1 MQTIF
6 TVLPTTWRQKPAGID
21 KKRIYV
27 TVVPCIEVYCFW
39 FYGEHHTSCIIDAQF
54 CSVRHKITS
63 QSLIRTVK
71 LSYCLLNVY
80 RISIVLK
87 RESLERANAS
97 ALNGSSGHLIYS
109 DCGSPEDHRSTA
121 GNHKRPQASW
131 TLSVM
136 LNFTFKSNQIKL
148 IEQKL
153 AAHGK
158 ANLGPYSDIWSLIDS

>member
-1 MQTIF
+1 M
-6 TVLPTTWRQKPAGID
+6 
-21 KKRIYV
+21 
-27 TVVPCIEVYCFW
+27 YCFW
-39 FYGEHHTSCIIDAQF
+39 FYGEHHRPTSCIIDAQF

-109 DCGSPEDHRSTA
+109 DCGSPEVHRSTA
-121 GNHKRPQASW
+121 GNHERPQASW
-131 TLSVM
+131 TLSVTDAK
-136 LNFTFKSNQIKL
+136 FYVQIKSNQTYWTKVGRPWQRELRSIQRHL
-148 IEQKL
+148 EFDRLVTRQ
-153 AAHGK
+153 G
-158 ANLGPYSDIWSLIDS
+158 SLTTAYE